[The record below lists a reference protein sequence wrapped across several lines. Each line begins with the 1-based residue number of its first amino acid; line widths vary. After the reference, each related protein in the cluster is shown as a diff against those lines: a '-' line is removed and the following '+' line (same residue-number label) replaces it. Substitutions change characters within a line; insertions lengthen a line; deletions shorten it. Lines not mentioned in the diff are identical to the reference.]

1 MLMLLHVAFGSLVT
15 AEFVVFKVEKEQI
28 LVVRYLVVISRILL
42 KRKRATENGAAAMVT
57 AVC

>member
-1 MLMLLHVAFGSLVT
+1 MLMLHVAFVSLT

-42 KRKRATENGAAAMVT
+42 KRKRAAENGAAAMVT